1 MEIKYA
7 WQLRLASGWSWVDT
21 NLYDSP
27 DDVRAAIKRKGYPY
41 EATCI
46 DEVEEDEDGWID
58 ALENVYEGD
67 KTAFI
72 TDNGKWVVK

>member
-7 WQLRLASGWSWVDT
+7 WQLRLVSGWSWVDT

-27 DDVRAAIKRKGYPY
+27 DDVRTAIKRQGYPY
-41 EATCI
+41 EAVCI
-46 DEVEEDEDGWID
+46 DEVEENEDGWID
-58 ALENVYEGD
+58 VSENVYEGN

-72 TDNGKWVVK
+72 TNDGRWVVK